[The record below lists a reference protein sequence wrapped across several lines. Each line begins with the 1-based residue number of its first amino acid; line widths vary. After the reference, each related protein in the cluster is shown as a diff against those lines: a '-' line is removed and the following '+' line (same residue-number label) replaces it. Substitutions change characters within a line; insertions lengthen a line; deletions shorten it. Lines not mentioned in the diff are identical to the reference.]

1 MKVGSEEVKGY
12 ENRISQLERM
22 LGQQGLNRCLEALGV
37 SKGTWHYRMRGG
49 SKQAERKAR
58 DEALRTPLV
67 EVIRAHPSYGYRR
80 IRPDLEEA
88 IDQVV
93 NGKRL
98 RRLLDEW
105 ELNLHRTTA
114 RSSPSE
120 IRRILKQAEGPCGAG
135 IESRQPVKAWGRPW
149 KA

>member
-1 MKVGSEEVKGY
+1 
-12 ENRISQLERM
+12 
-22 LGQQGLNRCLEALGV
+22 
-37 SKGTWHYRMRGG
+37 MRGG